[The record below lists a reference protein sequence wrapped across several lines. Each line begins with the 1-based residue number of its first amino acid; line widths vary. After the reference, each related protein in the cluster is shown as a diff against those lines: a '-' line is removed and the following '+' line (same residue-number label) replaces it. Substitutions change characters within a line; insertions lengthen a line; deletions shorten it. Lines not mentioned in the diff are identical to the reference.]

1 MIIYRLNMEIQTQVE
16 GLIPRI
22 QSLAYENVQIT
33 AQIAE
38 LEKALA
44 EVPVVVKMNADIARL
59 KRQYEV
65 NAEAETAFREE
76 GISMMVA
83 SNLKDFT
90 TLDGISILLQTTPWS
105 LVIDKGAT
113 VPQEYYRVK
122 TVKEVDKNALKKA
135 FNDGK
140 ITDPNIYISKDYK
153 FVIKSK

>member
-1 MIIYRLNMEIQTQVE
+1 MQIQTQVE

-22 QSLAYENVQIT
+22 QSLSYENLKIT

-65 NAEAETAFREE
+65 NAEAEIAFREE
-76 GISMMVA
+76 GKEMMV
-83 SNLKDFT
+83 SSGIKDFT
-90 TLDGISILLQTTPWS
+90 MLDGTTIALHITPGS
-105 LVIDKGAT
+105 LTIDAGAVI
-113 VPQEYYRVK
+113 PEEYYRVK
-122 TVKEVDKNALKKA
+122 KEVDKTALKKA

>member
-1 MIIYRLNMEIQTQVE
+1 MEIQTQVE

-90 TLDGISILLQTTPWS
+90 TLDGISILLQTTP
-105 LVIDKGAT
+105 
-113 VPQEYYRVK
+113 
-122 TVKEVDKNALKKA
+122 
-135 FNDGK
+135 
-140 ITDPNIYISKDYK
+140 
-153 FVIKSK
+153 